1 MLNTE
6 EIVIRLLVATLLG
19 GLIGI
24 EREYRNKSAGFRTM
38 ILIALGSAMFSVIAI
53 KVFEQIPGTDPSRI
67 ISYII
72 GGIGFLGAGAII
84 KEGVNVRGL
93 TTSSTIWL
101 VAAIGISSGLGH
113 FTEASFASVIALFAL
128 IFLPYLEIVISRE
141 SEYRNY
147 QIVVKKANVLD
158 DIEEQIA
165 ARKMQIIKIDRAK
178 SKDGPVLNVITH
190 AKLQAHKDLSNWMIA
205 NKHIVSF

>member
-1 MLNTE
+1 MLFEDILT
-6 EIVIRLLVATLLG
+6 RLLIATLLG

-38 ILIALGSAMFSVIAI
+38 ILISLGSAMFSILALKLAEDISNV
-53 KVFEQIPGTDPSRI
+53 DPSRI

-101 VAAIGISSGLGH
+101 VAAVGISAGAGY
-113 FTEASFASVIALFAL
+113 FAEAIAASVIALVCL
-128 IFLPYLEIVISRE
+128 IILPYVEIAIGQQ

-147 QIVVKKANVLD
+147 LIIVKKKSHLD
-158 DIEEQIA
+158 EIEDKL
-165 ARKMQIIKIDRAK
+165 RVYKIKTIKSDRAK
-178 SKDGPVLNVITH
+178 SQSGPTLELITH
-190 AKLQAHKDLSNWMIA
+190 GKLKDHTQFSNWLIDSK
-205 NKHIVSF
+205 NVVSF